1 MSPYFVCGS
10 KWFEFVTR
18 ELNIELAAEEFERTC
33 PEIAVCVDCCG
44 RCLEM
49 SHKKKICQ
57 EIHRWYA
64 ERREKPPALLEQVV
78 ADLDAYDE
86 NPLNK

>member
-10 KWFEFVTR
+10 EWFEFVTR
-18 ELNIELAAEEFERTC
+18 ELNIELAVEEFERIC
-33 PEIAVCVDCCG
+33 PEIAVCVECCG